1 MAEARPVSKRKI
13 RASRREMDGPAS
25 LKRVST
31 FDERRRARAAWPI
44 RRVTLWDEALTD
56 ETLTDERIPEDPDA
70 RVAMVVI
77 LTRAQW
83 PLSGAE
89 LPRYTRAEIPGRIIR
104 PAR

>member
-1 MAEARPVSKRKI
+1 
-13 RASRREMDGPAS
+13 
-25 LKRVST
+25 VST
-31 FDERRRARAAWPI
+31 FDERRRARASWPI
-44 RRVTLWDEALTD
+44 RRVTLQDEA
-56 ETLTDERIPEDPDA
+56 LTDERIPEDPDA
-70 RVAMVVI
+70 RVAMVAI